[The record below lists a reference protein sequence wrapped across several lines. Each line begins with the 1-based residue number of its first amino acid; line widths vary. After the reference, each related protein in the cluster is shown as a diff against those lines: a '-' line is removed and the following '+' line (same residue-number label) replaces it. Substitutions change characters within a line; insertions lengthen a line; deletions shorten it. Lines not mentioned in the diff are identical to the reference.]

1 MHYSVLL
8 KESIDL
14 LQVKPDG
21 VYVDGTFG
29 RGGHSQEIL
38 KLLGVNGCLIAFDK
52 DPDKASFLIKEM
64 GLWDYIPITK
74 EIYPFYIKQKG
85 K

>member
-29 RGGHSQEIL
+29 RGGHTQEIL
-38 KLLGVNGCLIAFDK
+38 KLLGDNGRLIAFDK
-52 DPDKASFLIKEM
+52 DQARQSMMIDLCLFTLVLQI
-64 GLWDYIPITK
+64 
-74 EIYPFYIKQKG
+74 
-85 K
+85 